1 MKQTEL
7 KKFNK
12 TTLEDDGSVPE
23 NWEMVAEESKL
34 TEASSEGKESAI
46 TSDSKARGVDEED
59 QFNTQVSTSLH
70 THNLMSISTV
80 AAEVPL
86 REDAEDNIVLGPG
99 GQWGLQNDRQS
110 LRMNQSRDSEGAVPR
125 VPAWS
130 LPTLRQQWEFSEI
143 THHGRKKQK
152 SLQRKK
158 KKADD

>member
-7 KKFNK
+7 KKFNT

-34 TEASSEGKESAI
+34 AEASSEEKESGI
-46 TSDSKARGVDEED
+46 TSDSKARVDEED

-80 AAEVPL
+80 ATEVSF
-86 REDAEDNIVLGPG
+86 RENAEDNIVLGPG

-110 LRMNQSRDSEGAVPR
+110 LRMNQSRDTEGAVPR

-152 SLQRKK
+152 AQHRRKK
-158 KKADD
+158 KLDD